1 MTILYRLF
9 LRIFL
14 LLIHYPNIYIN
25 WLLTSRLFNIRI
37 GDSSKCCDVGYWQGY
52 DRTWIHGRR
61 SHGILKLLSKS
72 KKKKKVAFLF
82 LSNMFKK
89 KIWDCL
95 VIFNRNTQIWY
106 LPKFLCML
114 AFVWLYLIHPN
125 IFPNVIHIVAMTM
138 YTYMFLSVQ
147 CLVHIY
153 ILNGSKKIVFFL
165 TLFVYICGFCPMTTR
180 F

>member
-1 MTILYRLF
+1 MTHLNVVMWDIGKAMIGHEFMGGEVMGSWSCF
-9 LRIFL
+9 L
-14 LLIHYPNIYIN
+14 N
-25 WLLTSRLFNIRI
+25 
-37 GDSSKCCDVGYWQGY
+37 Q
-52 DRTWIHGRR
+52 
-61 SHGILKLLSKS
+61 
-72 KKKKKVAFLF
+72 KKKKKKL
-82 LSNMFKK
+82 LSYFCRTCLKK
-89 KIWDCL
+89 KNWDCL

-125 IFPNVIHIVAMTM
+125 IFPSVIHIVAMTM
-138 YTYMFLSVQ
+138 YMYMFLSVQ

-165 TLFVYICGFCPMTTR
+165 TLFVYICGFCPMNTR